1 MEGKRTTAL
10 MVIMCLAILSLNV
23 NPATAAQCSCCV
35 SARAKACCFA
45 CITAAYYL
53 HHEDI
58 LYSISTAKLTHAL
71 MGFPYLNLTVAA
83 KMEETAVLAKWKMLR
98 TSLKH
103 SMNAIH
109 RHMLLCFKLW
119 PSYVNVYLQ

>member
-45 CITAAYYL
+45 
-53 HHEDI
+53 
-58 LYSISTAKLTHAL
+58 
-71 MGFPYLNLTVAA
+71 FAA